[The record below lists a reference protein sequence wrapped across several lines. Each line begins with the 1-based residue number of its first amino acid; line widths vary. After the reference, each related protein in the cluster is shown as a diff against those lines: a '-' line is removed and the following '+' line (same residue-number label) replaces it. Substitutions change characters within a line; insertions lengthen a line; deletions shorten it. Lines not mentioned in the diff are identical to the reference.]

1 MYQIF
6 APQAYKEY
14 IDSHFKSR
22 VVKTHCDIT
31 DVPMGYVAVD
41 RSNETFG
48 VLDSDRRV
56 VHASVSTRGGDK
68 GGLPRVT
75 VGANTPYIDAD
86 VVYCCGGWTFF
97 HFGHFLL
104 ECMNRMY
111 PVLDSKYKDCKY
123 VFAVLDMQPVPEYVY
138 QVCDLLGVPREN
150 ILVINQTTQF
160 RTVYVPEQSFDIY
173 RYSSTVYAR
182 LGRKIS
188 RAVGPGA
195 QYDKVYVSR
204 LKLGARKT
212 FGEELIQKIFEKN
225 GYTVIYPEQMS
236 IRDQIAAVK
245 NCKYLAGLA
254 GTALHLALFMQPGG
268 EKRTVIQIKRNT
280 DIADNSYVQYLINQ
294 CVDSDFVLVW
304 AGTEDVPSAHWT
316 ACPQIVGPTQYF
328 REFLDAMNFQY
339 SADDLKPDSRALA
352 QYTAALQEYRRTL
365 DNGFIHQIKKVIIR
379 TVGAMIP
386 VRRWR
391 HMVRRFLEQKLHFS
405 VSSRG
410 LTPGS
415 R

>member
-14 IDSHFKSR
+14 IDSHLKSR
-22 VVKTHCDIT
+22 GVKTHCDIT

-56 VHASVSTRGGDK
+56 VLASVSTRGGDK
-68 GGLPRVT
+68 GNLPRVT

-86 VVYCCGGWTFF
+86 VIYCCGGWTFF

-111 PVLDSKYKDCKY
+111 PVLDSKYTDCKY
-123 VFAVLDMQPVPEYVY
+123 VFAVLDMRPVPEYVY
-138 QVCDLLGVPREN
+138 QVFDLLGVPREN

-160 RTVYVPEQSFDIY
+160 RTVYVPEQSFDIC
-173 RYSSTVYAR
+173 RYSSTIYAR

-195 QYDKVYVSR
+195 RYDKVYVSR

-268 EKRTVIQIKRNT
+268 GGEKRTVIQIKRNT
-280 DIADNSYVQYLINQ
+280 GIADNSYAQYLINQ
-294 CVDSDFVLVW
+294 CVDSDLVLVW

-365 DNGFIHQIKKVIIR
+365 DNDFVHQIKKVIIR

-405 VSSRG
+405 V
-410 LTPGS
+410 
-415 R
+415 